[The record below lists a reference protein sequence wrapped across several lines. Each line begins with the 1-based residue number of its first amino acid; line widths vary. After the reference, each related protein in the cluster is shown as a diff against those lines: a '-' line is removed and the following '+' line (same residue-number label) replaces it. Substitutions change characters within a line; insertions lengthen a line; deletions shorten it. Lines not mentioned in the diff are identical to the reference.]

1 MQKIRLEEKGITLI
15 ALIITIIV
23 MLILVGVTIT
33 VVLNG
38 GLFTTAQDA
47 ATNTMA
53 EAEKEQ
59 LLSAVVGAIGTDGK
73 VDSTKISLPEG
84 FEKDETKSTETKLV
98 VKGKKGI
105 YWEVNL
111 DTVAIKEYEDSDTS
125 VSTYTFKLGEL
136 VSKGEWTDMGL
147 KVSLTKFWPENASEE
162 LKDSKTEHPVYP
174 TMMNIYNNVTC
185 SDPNFPNM
193 SAEDP
198 ETPQGKCFALLNM
211 GEDIYLNIKLSSD
224 AEYVDSTNWENYKEI
239 SFTISK

>member
-1 MQKIRLEEKGITLI
+1 M
-15 ALIITIIV
+15 
-23 MLILVGVTIT
+23 
-33 VVLNG
+33 
-38 GLFTTAQDA
+38 
-47 ATNTMA
+47 
-53 EAEKEQ
+53 
-59 LLSAVVGAIGTDGK
+59 
-73 VDSTKISLPEG
+73 P
-84 FEKDETKSTETKLV
+84 
-98 VKGKKGI
+98 
-105 YWEVNL
+105 
-111 DTVAIKEYEDSDTS
+111 
-125 VSTYTFKLGEL
+125 
-136 VSKGEWTDMGL
+136 KGEWTDMGL